1 MAVQDVWT
9 DFSTEPGRH
18 HEAYEGLRCL
28 LDELGI
34 IGWLRF
40 YKAFDHA
47 LEPDRH
53 QGEYEIH

>member
-1 MAVQDVWT
+1 MDRFFYGTRA
-9 DFSTEPGRH
+9 
-18 HEAYEGLRCL
+18 AEGLRCL